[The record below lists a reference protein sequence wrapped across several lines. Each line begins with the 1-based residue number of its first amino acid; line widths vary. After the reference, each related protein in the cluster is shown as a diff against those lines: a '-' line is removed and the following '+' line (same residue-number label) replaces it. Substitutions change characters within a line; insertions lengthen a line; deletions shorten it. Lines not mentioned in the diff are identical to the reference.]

1 VCRRSD
7 GSWRYAIWLL
17 EIDEAKRKEAAM
29 VDAFAVRTGE
39 GEARWWLGALARI
52 KATAA
57 DTGGHL
63 TVVEVTDP
71 PGVEAPLHVHH
82 REDEAFW
89 VLEGDVTFEVGG
101 KTIQA
106 GAGDFVFGPRDV
118 PHRYTVGDTGSR
130 MLFMLTPGGFED
142 LVRATSD
149 PARSRTLPP
158 ADHPMPDE
166 ERMMSAQAAAG
177 CAPVADAGCRR
188 HQHSRRVVGGS
199 RLVW

>member
-1 VCRRSD
+1 
-7 GSWRYAIWLL
+7 
-17 EIDEAKRKEAAM
+17 M
-29 VDAFAVRTGE
+29 VDAFAVRSGE
-39 GEARWWLGALARI
+39 GEARWWLGALAEI

-71 PGVEAPLHVHH
+71 PGVQAPLHVHH

-101 KTIQA
+101 MTIQA

-118 PHRYTVGDTGSR
+118 PHRYTVGDAGSR
-130 MLFMLTPGGFED
+130 MLFMLTPRRFEA

-149 PARSRTLPP
+149 PARTRTLPP
-158 ADHPMPDE
+158 ADHPMPNE
-166 ERMMSAQAAAG
+166 
-177 CAPVADAGCRR
+177 
-188 HQHSRRVVGGS
+188 
-199 RLVW
+199 